1 MLEFINKFRISAFYC
16 VKFSRSRLYSTTIV
30 ARFDSLARSQ
40 PFGSGDPLF
49 TPSRVLGSLRRS
61 LGFIFLTFHLF
72 FLNSRRDVLYR
83 LRLQHVQTEQ
93 PLGL

>member
-1 MLEFINKFRISAFYC
+1 MLEFINKFRISAFYG
-16 VKFSRSRLYSTTIV
+16 VEFSRSRLYSTVV

-40 PFGSGDPLF
+40 PFGNGDPLF

-61 LGFIFLTFHLF
+61 LGFIFLTFHPF
-72 FLNSRRDVLYR
+72 FLNSRGDVLYR
-83 LRLQHVQTEQ
+83 LRLQHVQTGR